1 MEDLLPGFQD
11 GTDKGQRGF
20 FFISGQEG
28 KNNGVHDVG
37 YSSCKQGLTS
47 GWKNHA
53 QHATVRKLEVC
64 VTVCLADHILEEML
78 IQYPSGRP
86 PVMHTFGAVSLGL
99 SPALAPR
106 GSILLAE
113 GLVQGRGTVNSASL
127 FLVALPE
134 LKSLMRGPP

>member
-1 MEDLLPGFQD
+1 
-11 GTDKGQRGF
+11 
-20 FFISGQEG
+20 
-28 KNNGVHDVG
+28 
-37 YSSCKQGLTS
+37 
-47 GWKNHA
+47 
-53 QHATVRKLEVC
+53 
-64 VTVCLADHILEEML
+64 
-78 IQYPSGRP
+78 
-86 PVMHTFGAVSLGL
+86 MHTFGAVSLGL